1 MIRSRL
7 YLLGTTLLTSLFL
20 ALLFMN
26 TPAHAAGEMYI
37 WDGNDLMAI
46 KGSYAKPV
54 KYILREGK
62 YYAPAMD
69 IPVEN
74 TKRSSCSNLPKSDVS
89 IAVETGVELGG
100 GDKADKNKRIIIW
113 PDPDQGGVLGALNV
127 ERNCFVALYGGAA
140 NFFSTTDATSDNYGI
155 DANFSHTSPLSGEK
169 GKSFKD
175 NCERIPSIEQQC
187 EEIAQEA
194 AAANGGSEDQT
205 ETQCAVDGIG
215 WIVCPV
221 LLFFAKATDGIYGL
235 VEGFLKVQPLSMD
248 ITGGNQPPQYV
259 LWANLRN
266 FANIAFIMAFLVII
280 FSQVTGKGFNNYN
293 VKKLLPRLIVAAVL
307 MNASY
312 IICAVAVDISNIVGA
327 NLKDLIE
334 GANKGSA
341 PGMLAQ
347 DDGKVATGLA
357 AAGVTTGL
365 VMTALA
371 GKAAIALVSPQ
382 LMVYALVG
390 FVLPMLLAGF
400 LAIITVLV
408 ILAARQA
415 IIILLVAISPL
426 AFVAFLL
433 PNTMKWYEKWQKLF
447 IAMLVMYPMVALIF
461 AASKVASEIV
471 VATSDGWMEKFFGVG
486 IAMIPLFIVPVL
498 LKSGGG
504 VLDRFGLWSKG
515 MAKRSPLSKWGKSRF
530 GEEWKRPGSNMR
542 KFEFGKGIED
552 GSVYSGKIG
561 RRILGGTGSRRRRIF
576 GDAASG
582 RQLSDMERRRQD
594 ALDSRDLFEEQSD
607 YFTASGGVTRVSGGD
622 SGKAALVEAGLSAE
636 AKKAFDELTSA
647 FLHNNETKSI
657 ASLQE
662 MVKNPSSSE
671 EMAAAAALI
680 ARSNDSEANATA
692 WESIRASGNSEV
704 ISSYVDELSRNKPA
718 WLGEG
723 QLAAMRTDRDAK
735 DEKGNYVSAQRK
747 SMQQMAAETVASG
760 GMSGAE
766 KLAGTHPSEIDFAHN
781 SALSEAM
788 APARSKEELAA
799 KERISAGLQ
808 GMAAGAQRAL
818 TDERIS
824 GKITKNRGSLERI
837 ASGIPQASSSSGIH
851 VDPRYS
857 GGPGNRR
864 GN

>member
-46 KGSYAKPV
+46 KGEYTKPV
-54 KYILREGK
+54 KFVLREGK
-62 YYAPAMD
+62 YYSPAMD
-69 IPVEN
+69 IPIN
-74 TKRSSCSNLPKSDVS
+74 NDKRASCSNLPKGEVS
-89 IAVETGVELGG
+89 LAVETGVEIGG
-100 GDKADKNKRIIIW
+100 GNEADSSKKVIKW
-113 PDPDQGGVLGALNV
+113 EDSDQSTLNQSATG
-127 ERNCFVALYGGAA
+127 RNCFVSLYGGTSAWN
-140 NFFSTTDATSDNYGI
+140 NFGNALFDLNTNNGI
-155 DANFSHTSPLSGEK
+155 QDKKDLNFSQFSQLSGEK

-341 PGMLAQ
+341 PGMIAQ

-433 PNTMKWYEKWQKLF
+433 PNTMKWYQKWQKLF
-447 IAMLVMYPMVALIF
+447 IVMLVMYPMIALIF

-471 VATSDGWMEKFFGVG
+471 VATGDGWMEKFFGVG
-486 IAMIPLFIVPVL
+486 IAMIPLFIVPVIM
-498 LKSGGG
+498 KSGGG

-582 RQLSDMERRRQD
+582 RQLRDMERRRQD
-594 ALDSRDLFEEQSD
+594 ALNSRELLGAQSEH
-607 YFTASGGVTRVSGGD
+607 FTGDGGLDRVASTPAD
-622 SGKAALVEAGLSAE
+622 QALVMASLDAE
-636 AKKAFDELTSA
+636 AKKAFDELASA
-647 FLHNNETKSI
+647 FMHKDETMGLDKWQDILRSDTSSAEEKAAV
-657 ASLQE
+657 ASL
-662 MVKNPSSSE
+662 
-671 EMAAAAALI
+671 I
-680 ARSNDSEANATA
+680 AKSNDAANNNLA
-692 WESIRASGNSEV
+692 WESVKATGNEE
-704 ISSYVDELSRNKPA
+704 IIKTYVDELTRNKPE
-718 WLGEG
+718 WLSQG
-723 QLAAMRTDRDAK
+723 QLASMREQGGSGRSSSLQD
-735 DEKGNYVSAQRK
+735 
-747 SMQQMAAETVASG
+747 MAASTVASG
-760 GMSGAE
+760 
-766 KLAGTHPSEIDFAHN
+766 
-781 SALSEAM
+781 ALSSADRQAGMHPDDLSFAYEA
-788 APARSKEELAA
+788 AYAKAA
-799 KERISAGLQ
+799 SGSIS
-808 GMAAGAQRAL
+808 
-818 TDERIS
+818 TDERHHYQEGLDGMTGAAQKALSDNRINV
-824 GKITKNRGSLERI
+824 KIGKNRNVIEQI
-837 ASGIPQASSSSGIH
+837 ASQPLMRPGRRQPPSG
-851 VDPRYS
+851 S
-857 GGPGNRR
+857 GGSYTI
-864 GN
+864 